1 MRILP
6 QSHWKNRNTRLE
18 FQHSATNSKNASSVF
33 SFKSVFTPIKN
44 NCFHTHLAPTL
55 SLSQEFHNFKNLLM
69 HCSPSTIS
77 ARSFP
82 SVCKYFFY
90 LPSWK
95 NKNSLDLISQASTF
109 FFSFPQQNSLNELAI
124 TTSLISV
131 HLQSFQY
138 IVTKNLCC
146 KILPYFFS
154 VIFISSAASFDGHI
168 QPHIFKYHL

>member
-55 SLSQEFHNFKNLLM
+55 SLSQEFHNFKNLM

-146 KILPYFFS
+146 KILPYFFFCY
-154 VIFISSAASFDGHI
+154 IYFFSSILWWSHSA
-168 QPHIFKYHL
+168 PHF